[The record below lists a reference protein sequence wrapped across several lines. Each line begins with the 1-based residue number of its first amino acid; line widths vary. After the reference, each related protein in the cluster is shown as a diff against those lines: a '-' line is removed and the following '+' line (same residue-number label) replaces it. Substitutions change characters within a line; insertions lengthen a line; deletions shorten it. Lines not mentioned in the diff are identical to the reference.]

1 MGRVT
6 QNGPMDKSDS
16 SARRG
21 RTPPCGRSRAADARS
36 LLLLLLLLLVV
47 VLV

>member
-16 SARRG
+16 SARRV
-21 RTPPCGRSRAADARS
+21 RTPPCGRSCAVDARS
-36 LLLLLLLLLVV
+36 LLLLLLLV

>member
-16 SARRG
+16 SARRA

-36 LLLLLLLLLVV
+36 LLLLLVV